1 MAKSKMIPIVDV
13 ELDRPRKL
21 KYDFKAMRLI
31 EKETGKNTLNSK
43 IWQEMNATD
52 LSIFLWAGLKHEDP
66 DLTVEQVEE
75 ILHPGNM
82 AETIYKVGEAWGL
95 SMPEAK
101 DAGDQ
106 SPLA

>member
-1 MAKSKMIPIVDV
+1 MDKSKMIPVVDV
-13 ELDRPRKL
+13 KLDRPRKL

-31 EKETGKNTLNSK
+31 EKETSKNMLNPK

-52 LSIFLWAGLKHEDP
+52 LSIFVWAGLKHEDP
-66 DLTVEQVEE
+66 NLTVEHVEE
-75 ILHPGNM
+75 MLHPGNM

-101 DAGDQ
+101 EAGEQ